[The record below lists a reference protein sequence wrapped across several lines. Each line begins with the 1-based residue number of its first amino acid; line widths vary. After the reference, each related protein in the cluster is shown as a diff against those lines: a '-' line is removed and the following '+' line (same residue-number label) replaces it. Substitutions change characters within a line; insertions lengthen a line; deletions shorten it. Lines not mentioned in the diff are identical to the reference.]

1 MDDVVKQRHGCLTVW
16 LILMILANSL
26 TAIATPL
33 MITQITKATPGFPIW
48 IAYVIPVLAI
58 LNVVFA
64 IGLFKWK
71 MWGFYGFLV
80 TSLITFCL
88 NLYAGVSPV
97 QAVLGLIGIAVL
109 YGVLQ
114 IGGDKKGWSQLE

>member
-1 MDDVVKQRHGCLTVW
+1 VW
-16 LILMILANSL
+16 LVLMILANAA
-26 TAIATPL
+26 TAVATPL
-33 MITQITKATPGFPIW
+33 MAPQIARATPGFPIW
-48 IAYVIPVLAI
+48 VAYVIPVLAI
-58 LNVVFA
+58 ANVIFA

-80 TSLITFCL
+80 TSLITLCL
-88 NLYAGVSPV
+88 NLYAGVNPL

-114 IGGDKKGWSQLE
+114 IGGDKKGWTQLE